1 MHFSRSAFISKSII
15 ITVLLIA
22 PFASGQEETAP
33 APVEETTSAEGAEE
47 VPTEPEATE
56 PEATAVEETPAP
68 VEEEPPVVETPTEE
82 DEKEETRIEEEEA
95 APEEEAVEE
104 ETVLGGINWGVWG
117 RVDFA
122 AGGQD
127 SLDDFTSS
135 GRFELHSSGSVHK
148 YINFTANFI
157 ANYNP
162 EIAGDAALLDGIVQ
176 FDFADAFHVWGGRM
190 LVPVD
195 RSNFS
200 GPWFMTPWY
209 YPGFGFADGQVAA
222 PREGPAGRNDGATV
236 WGSFAGGLIKYY
248 AGAYD
253 LFDGD
258 QSPLYTGRL
267 NLSFLN
273 KESGYYSNSS
283 YLGEDTLSIGIA
295 GQYKGDGS
303 VGTPV
308 DPADPAPTD
317 DYASFNADLL
327 FEKKFGEAGVLNLE
341 GAVYIFTGE
350 YEPTEAAWFGVASY
364 LIPVEVGIGKFQ
376 PVFRVQQAFASAEG
390 ADASTLI
397 DSQLSYL
404 IDGFAARLSLGY
416 RYGFAGD
423 LKTQSLYLGA
433 QFMK

>member
-1 MHFSRSAFISKSII
+1 MHFSRFAFISKSII
-15 ITVLLIA
+15 PIVLLLA
-22 PFASGQEETAP
+22 PLASGQEVAEPAPEVTTGTEEAP
-33 APVEETTSAEGAEE
+33 AEPEPE
-47 VPTEPEATE
+47 PTEPEA
-56 PEATAVEETPAP
+56 PAAVEEAP
-68 VEEEPPVVETPTEE
+68 VETAPPTETPTKEAE
-82 DEKEETRIEEEEA
+82 MEETRIEEEEA
-95 APEEEAVEE
+95 APEEEAKEE
-104 ETVLGGINWGVWG
+104 EEGILGGINWGVWG

-122 AGGQD
+122 ASGQD

-135 GRFELHSSGSVHK
+135 GRFELHSSGSLHK
-148 YINFTANFI
+148 YVNFTANFV

-162 EIAGDAALLDGIVQ
+162 EIAGNAALLDGIVQ

-222 PREGPAGRNDGATV
+222 PREGPSGRNDGATV

-248 AGAYD
+248 VGAFD
-253 LFDGD
+253 LFNAD
-258 QSPLYTGRL
+258 QTPLYSGRL
-267 NLSFLN
+267 NFSFLN
-273 KESGYYSNSS
+273 KESGFYSNSS
-283 YLGEDTLSIGIA
+283 YLGEDTFSIGVG
-295 GQYKGDGS
+295 GQYKADGS
-303 VGTPV
+303 VGV
-308 DPADPAPTD
+308 AADPADPAPTD
-317 DYASFNADLL
+317 DYAGFNADIL
-327 FEKKFGEAGVLNLE
+327 FEKKIGDAGVLNLE
-341 GAVYIFTGE
+341 GAVYLFTGE
-350 YEPTEAAWFGVASY
+350 YEATEASWFGVASY
-364 LIPVEVGIGKFQ
+364 LIPAEVGIGKFQ

-390 ADASTLI
+390 ADTSTLI

-433 QFMK
+433 QFIK